1 MKAKENKC
9 PAEFTLTL
17 IGGRWKI
24 PLIFHLQS
32 GSRRFS
38 RTRARIK
45 RRDAKSIDPATS
57 RDGAYDGLVARKVY
71 AQVPPKVEYSLTDLG
86 FSLRPVVEAMCKWG
100 EAHGAPALARKAR
113 A

>member
-1 MKAKENKC
+1 MKARENKC

-24 PLIFHLQS
+24 PLLFHLQS

-38 RTRARIK
+38 ELARALKGVTQKVLTQQLREME
-45 RRDAKSIDPATS
+45 R
-57 RDGAYDGLVARKVY
+57 DGLVARKVY
-71 AQVPPKVEYSLTDLG
+71 AQVPPKVEYSLTELG
-86 FSLRPVVEAMCKWG
+86 FSLRPVVEAMCQWG
-100 EAHGAPALARKAR
+100 EAHGAPAPAREAR